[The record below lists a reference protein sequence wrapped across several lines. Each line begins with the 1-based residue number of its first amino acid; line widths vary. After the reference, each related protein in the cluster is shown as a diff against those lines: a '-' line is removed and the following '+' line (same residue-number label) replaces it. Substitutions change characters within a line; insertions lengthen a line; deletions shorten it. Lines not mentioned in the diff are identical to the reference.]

1 MRILLA
7 LSLFS
12 LVIPAVLSQ
21 NDDSKYQPGTIMA
34 VAPHRG
40 SGSDA
45 KGQDDTARYDVSLR
59 VGNTTYV
66 VLYTPPNGANT
77 VEYTAGMEILV
88 AVAEKTISFN
98 SKINGNTV
106 TVPILRKDEAAGSS
120 QPFDI
125 SKAPSQYFVMK
136 MKNLS
141 ETLSLSDDQ
150 LRQIKPIA
158 EQESAEVGAVCFTP
172 TTSKKDR
179 LKRWQQIVQKSDT
192 KMKPIL
198 SQDQWIKLQDLRKQQ
213 SQELKDILEKEKSS

>member
-12 LVIPAVLSQ
+12 LVIPFAVSQ
-21 NDDSKYQPGTIMA
+21 NDDAKYEPGTIMA
-34 VAPHRG
+34 VVPHQNKQ
-40 SGSDA
+40 DA
-45 KGQDDTARYDVSLR
+45 KSQNDPARYDVSVR

-66 VLYTPPNGANT
+66 VLYTPPDGANT
-77 VEYTAGMEILV
+77 VEYVAGIQLLV
-88 AVAEKTISFN
+88 AVAENTMSFN
-98 SKINGNTV
+98 SKVTGKTV
-106 TVPILRKDEAAGSS
+106 TVPILRREEAANPS
-120 QPFDI
+120 PVVDI

-141 ETLSLSDDQ
+141 DTLNLSDDQ
-150 LRQIKPIA
+150 QQQIKPIA

-179 LKRWQQIVQKSDT
+179 LKRWQQIVEKSDA

-198 SQDQWIKLQDLRKQQ
+198 TPAQWNKLQDLRKQQ
-213 SQELKDILEKEKSS
+213 GQELKDILDKEKSS